1 MLMGILENGTIIE
14 VWQEIEEKLSNDKEP
29 YSEMKGTYEIQIID
43 EDVTYRL
50 SFDNGDFSIQKDASG
65 IPDCTL
71 KMKNGVF
78 RRFLTG
84 NLNSMT
90 AFMTG
95 KLKVDG
101 NITLALKLESLLK
114 QYQF

>member
-1 MLMGILENGTIIE
+1 MGTLENGTIQE
-14 VWQEIEEKLSNDKEP
+14 VWHEIEDKLTNDKNP
-29 YSEMKGTYEIQIID
+29 YSDMTGTYQVHITD
-43 EDVTYRL
+43 EDVTYQL
-50 SFDNGDFSIQKDASG
+50 LFNDGDFSIKKVTNGNA
-65 IPDCTL
+65 DCTL
-71 KMKNGVF
+71 KMKNIVF
-78 RRFLTG
+78 RKFLTG

-95 KLKVDG
+95 KLKVEG